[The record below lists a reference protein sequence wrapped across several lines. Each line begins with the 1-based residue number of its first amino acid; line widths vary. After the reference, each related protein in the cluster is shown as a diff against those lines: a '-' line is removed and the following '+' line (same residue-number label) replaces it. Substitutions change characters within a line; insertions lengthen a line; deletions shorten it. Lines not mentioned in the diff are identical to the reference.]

1 MTGSR
6 RRTFDRWVD
15 QLLESL
21 PARITALLDQA
32 PLVVEDRPSPELIEQ
47 LGLDPEEDLL
57 CGLHTGTPLTERS
70 VQQFADPPEMIHLFR
85 EDIVETAGG
94 WHPWQDE
101 DDTWWGGASK
111 IREQIRITVLHEIGH
126 HFGLEDEDLEGLGYG

>member
-1 MTGSR
+1 MTSSR

-15 QLLESL
+15 RVIAALPPRVAHLLEE
-21 PARITALLDQA
+21 A
-32 PLVVEDRPSPELIEQ
+32 PLVVEDRPSPALLDE
-47 LGLDPEEDLL
+47 LGLDPREDLL

-70 VQQFADPPEMIHLFR
+70 VQRGSDLPEMIQIFR

-101 DDTWWGGASK
+101 EGTWWGGARR
-111 IREQIRITVLHEIGH
+111 IREQIRITILHEIGH
-126 HFGLEDEDLEGLGYG
+126 HFGLEEQDLEGLGYG